1 MVNSKTF
8 DLNGYIIDVPPA
20 GKFDTGAPS
29 IGNSWPSH
37 VGTQAAS
44 ALTVIPFP
52 KSFYSTPALLMQN
65 VWSIGGEHKDAPL
78 LRPVN
83 MKFSDEFKD
92 PTFFVVREV
101 TMHYVW
107 KAIIVDLNTA
117 GGYSQD
123 QTFQTGVQTSTDV
136 TKSFGAKL
144 GVDVSG
150 KVPLLGGIGVKLSAA
165 YNMGETTKKSTVLTQ
180 SSSITQHIKAD
191 PNQTFIQWQLFTRHH
206 IAPPYLVT
214 TRIEPT
220 TAGPFIDAFDQSG
233 YAKDHTDIEIVE
245 APLLTGGQGVYSS
258 TMYPA

>member
-1 MVNSKTF
+1 MTNSKTF

-20 GKFDTGAPS
+20 GKFDAGAPS
-29 IGNSWPSH
+29 IGTSWPSH

-44 ALTVIPFP
+44 AWTVSPFP
-52 KSFYSTPALLMQN
+52 KSLYSTPAILMRG
-65 VWSIGGEHKDAPL
+65 VWRIGGDFEDAPL
-78 LRPVN
+78 LRPV
-83 MKFSDEFKD
+83 KWSFSDFKD
-92 PTFFVVREV
+92 PTFFVLRTV

-136 TKSFGAKL
+136 TTSFGAKL
-144 GVDVSG
+144 GVEVSG

-206 IAPPYLVT
+206 IAPPSLAT
-214 TRIEPT
+214 TGIEPT
-220 TAGPFIDAFDQSG
+220 VAKAYFDVFNQSD
-233 YAKDHTDIEIVE
+233 YAKRNADIEIVE